1 MSKVFLVNPA
11 NTTVGYSVITPR
23 WLYVIAGATPT
34 EMVGDPIIIDE
45 PITPFNADEVGP
57 GDIVGVGIHTG
68 NCRPGYRVV
77 REAKRR
83 GATVIAGGV
92 HPTIFPDEPLEMG
105 ADAVVKGGGDL
116 VWRNVVE
123 DALTGKL
130 KRVYDGGRVPGE
142 LMAKARWDLLD
153 PNKYLMASIQT
164 VAGCPENC
172 SFCSV
177 WVTEGRTPRLHLN
190 DQIIEEA
197 NELHRMGFRYV
208 FFADDNFTPATIGR
222 IARENN
228 EGTRKLLERV
238 REDRLRLF
246 EEYDRAVPSSFYAFT
261 QMTAEVISDDE
272 YLDAM
277 HDKMRLR
284 GALIGVESFTE
295 EGLKTANKTWNPVG
309 QRMVEA
315 IQKIQDHG
323 MIVLASII
331 NGLESDS
338 VATLRTM
345 RDFAIESGTAFAQFP
360 IYSVYPGTKDYH
372 EMLRD
377 LKNRDRA
384 DYVPK
389 HSAQFIRDKFWLD
402 FDHTENTVKH
412 PTLSS
417 EELLSEAQKSWKQFY
432 SYKAIWKRLRSG
444 PLARFSLGG
453 KLFYAI
459 ACRGF
464 MSLYPSGMAADNV
477 RKNHL
482 GFFDRLCLRLAIRM
496 TRSKRDLFGVG
507 RQRPTVKPKP
517 EMFGSEPHSSTF
529 GAELP

>member
-1 MSKVFLVNPA
+1 MRKVFLVNPA
-11 NTTVGYSVITPR
+11 NETVGYSVITPR
-23 WLYVIAGATPT
+23 WLFVIAGATPT
-34 EMVGDPIIIDE
+34 ELVGDPIIIDE
-45 PITPFNADEVGP
+45 PVTPFDPDQIHA

-77 REAKRR
+77 REAKQR
-83 GATVIAGGV
+83 GATVIVGGV
-92 HPTIFPDEPLEMG
+92 HPTIFPEEPLEMG

-116 VWRNVVE
+116 VWRKVIE
-123 DALTGKL
+123 DELDGKL
-130 KRVYDGGRVPGE
+130 QRVYDGGRVPGE
-142 LMAKARWDLLD
+142 LMVKARWDLLD
-153 PNKYLMASIQT
+153 PNKYFMGSIQT

-197 NELHRMGFRYV
+197 NELHRMGFRYI
-208 FFADDNFTPATIGR
+208 FFGDDNFTPATIGR
-222 IARENN
+222 IARERNAA
-228 EGTRKLLERV
+228 TQKLLEQV

-246 EEYDRAVPSSFYAFT
+246 DEYDRAVPSSLYAFT

-277 HDKMRLR
+277 YDKMRLR

-323 MIVLASII
+323 IMVLASII

-338 VATLRTM
+338 IATLRTM
-345 RDFAIESGTAFAQFP
+345 RDFAVASGTAFAQFP

-372 EMLRD
+372 EMMQDR
-377 LKNRDRA
+377 KNRGRE

-389 HSAQFIRDKFWLD
+389 HQVQMIADKFWLD
-402 FDHTENTVKH
+402 FDHCQVNVKH
-412 PTLSS
+412 PVLSAP
-417 EELLSEAQKSWKQFY
+417 EIEREVRASWRSFY
-432 SYKAIWKRLRSG
+432 SLRSIIGRTRKG
-444 PLARFSLGG
+444 PLSKLSPVGKFVYAVTCLVFYTLYPDGIAADSARKSKLTLFG
-453 KLFYAI
+453 KL
-459 ACRGF
+459 R
-464 MSLYPSGMAADNV
+464 V
-477 RKNHL
+477 RVL
-482 GFFDRLCLRLAIRM
+482 ITV
-496 TRSKRDLFGVG
+496 TRRTQDWFGIKPPRPAKKKHEVFASEPH
-507 RQRPTVKPKP
+507 RPTVQ
-517 EMFGSEPHSSTF
+517 
-529 GAELP
+529 A

>member
-1 MSKVFLVNPA
+1 MRKVFLVNPA
-11 NTTVGYSVITPR
+11 NATVGFSVITPR
-23 WLYVIAGATPT
+23 WLYVLAGATPT
-34 EMVGDPIIIDE
+34 DLVGDPIIIDE
-45 PITPFNADEVGP
+45 PITPFDATQVKA

-68 NCRPGYRVV
+68 NCRPGYRVL
-77 REAKRR
+77 REAKER
-83 GATVIAGGV
+83 GATVIVGGI

-116 VWRNVVE
+116 IWRKIIE
-123 DALTGKL
+123 DELNGKL
-130 KRVYDGGRVPGE
+130 QRVYDGGRVPGE
-142 LMAKARWDLLD
+142 QMVKARWDLLD
-153 PNKYLMASIQT
+153 PTKYLMGSIQT

-197 NELHRMGFRYV
+197 NELHALGFRYV
-208 FFADDNFTPATIGR
+208 FFADDNFTPATYGR
-222 IARENN
+222 IAREKNAA
-228 EGTRKLLERV
+228 TQQLLEKV
-238 REDRLRLF
+238 REDRMRLF
-246 EEYDRAVPSSFYAFT
+246 DEYDRAVPSSLYAFT

-295 EGLKTANKTWNPVG
+295 EGLKSANKTWNPVG

-323 MIVLASII
+323 MVVLASII
-331 NGLESDS
+331 NGLESDTVS
-338 VATLRTM
+338 TLRTM
-345 RDFAIESGTAFAQFP
+345 REFAVASGTAFAQFP

-377 LKNRDRA
+377 LKNRDQA
-384 DYVPK
+384 GYLPK

-412 PTLSS
+412 PTLTS
-417 EELLSEAQKSWKQFY
+417 EELMREVQQSWKQFY
-432 SYKAIWKRLRSG
+432 SAGAIFRRMRSG
-444 PLARFSLGG
+444 PLARLSLTG
-453 KLFYAI
+453 KLFYGV
-459 ACRGF
+459 ACIGF
-464 MSLYPSGMAADNV
+464 MSLYPNGIAADNV
-477 RKNHL
+477 RKQNL
-482 GFFDRLCLRLAIRM
+482 SFFNRLSLRVVIML
-496 TRSKRDLFGVG
+496 TRRKRDLFAFG
-507 RQRPTVKPKP
+507 RRKPAIKPKP
-517 EMFGSEPHSSTF
+517 EVFASEPHGSTF
-529 GAELP
+529 GAELQ